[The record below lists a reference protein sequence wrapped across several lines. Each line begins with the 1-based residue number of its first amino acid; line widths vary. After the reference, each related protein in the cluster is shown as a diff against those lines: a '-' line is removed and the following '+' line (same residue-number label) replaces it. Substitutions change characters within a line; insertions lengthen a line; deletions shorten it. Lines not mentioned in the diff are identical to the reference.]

1 MPALASLL
9 VALLVGFLIG
19 LDRERAEA
27 RKERSLFA
35 GVRTFPLIALAGAL
49 AVLLVDVGGRALILG
64 SFLAVAA
71 IALVSYVQGTRQGD
85 IGATTEIAALVTFL
99 LGALAGAGQLA
110 LAGAAGVT
118 VAVLLA
124 AKPPLEAFSRA
135 LGREELVAVLELA
148 VISVI
153 VLPVLPDR
161 GYGPWEAL
169 NPRRIWL
176 VVVLISSLSFAGFVA
191 MRLLGPG
198 RGTVVTGA
206 VGGFVSST
214 AVTLAMAERSRA
226 AGVAAGAPAAAAVI
240 ASTVMCARMV
250 VIAGAIDARLVPRV
264 GAGMALM
271 GVVGCVAVW
280 VLVRGQA
287 AFDASSNVR
296 NPFSLT
302 AALGFAAIYS
312 VVLLVTHAGVHWL
325 GDAGLYA
332 TTALAGTIDVDA
344 PTVAS
349 ARLALQG
356 PWQPSAVAILIAAV
370 SNTIVKL
377 GLAVGLGAGTFRRQV
392 AIALGAMALAGG
404 LAIVVLVTMS

>member
-19 LDRERAEA
+19 LDRERSEA
-27 RKERSLFA
+27 RKERALFA
-35 GVRTFPLIALAGAL
+35 GVRTFPLIALTGAFS
-49 AVLLVDVGGRALILG
+49 VLLLDVGGRALVLG
-64 SFLAVAA
+64 SFAAVAA
-71 IALVSYVQGTRQGD
+71 ISIVSYVSGVRRGD
-85 IGATTEIAALVTFL
+85 VGATTEIAALVTFL
-99 LGALAGAGQLA
+99 LGALAGAGELT
-110 LAGAAGVT
+110 LAGAGGVI

-153 VLPVLPDR
+153 VLPALPDR
-161 GYGPWEAL
+161 GYGPWEVL

-191 MRLLGPG
+191 IRLLGPG

-206 VGGFVSST
+206 VGGLVSST

-226 AGVAAGAPAAAAVI
+226 AGGVGAPAAAAVV

-280 VLVRGQA
+280 ILVRGQA
-287 AFDASSNVR
+287 ALDASSTVR

-312 VVLLVTHAGVHWL
+312 IVLLVTHAGVQWL
-325 GDAGLYA
+325 GEAGLYA
-332 TTALAGTIDVDA
+332 TAALSGTVDVDA

-404 LAIVVLVTMS
+404 LAVGVLATMS